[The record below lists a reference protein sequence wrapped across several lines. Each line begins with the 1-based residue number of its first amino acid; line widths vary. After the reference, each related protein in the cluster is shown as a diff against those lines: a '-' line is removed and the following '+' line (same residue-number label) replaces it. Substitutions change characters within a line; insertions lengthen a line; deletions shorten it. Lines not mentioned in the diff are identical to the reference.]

1 MVIITMMT
9 PPRAHPAIG
18 GVDIAIAIA
27 NTSRT
32 IDSYEYEQDTPKTT
46 HETTESE
53 RHISQVLAQRLHVE
67 RFQVVVA
74 QIKFHV

>member
-18 GVDIAIAIA
+18 GVDIDIA

-32 IDSYEYEQDTPKTT
+32 IDSYEQDTPKTT

>member
-18 GVDIAIAIA
+18 GVDIDIA